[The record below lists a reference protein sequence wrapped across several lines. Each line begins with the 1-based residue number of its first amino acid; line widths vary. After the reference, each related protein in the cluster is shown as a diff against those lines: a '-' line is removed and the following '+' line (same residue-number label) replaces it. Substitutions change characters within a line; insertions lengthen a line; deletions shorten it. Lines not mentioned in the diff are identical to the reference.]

1 MTDSEMIKSIYDE
14 MKSISED
21 MQTVKRNISDIY
33 LTLENDTN
41 KKIQIIAEGHLDLS
55 RKLDDALKI
64 DQEKELL
71 LPRVANL
78 ENEVRRLRDRVEA
91 MAAS

>member
-64 DQEKELL
+64 NQEKELL
-71 LPRVANL
+71 LLRVANL

>member
-71 LPRVANL
+71 LLRVANL
-78 ENEVRRLRDRVEA
+78 ENEERRLRDRVEA

>member
-33 LTLENDTN
+33 LTLKNDTN

-71 LPRVANL
+71 LLRVANL

>member
-71 LPRVANL
+71 LLRVANL